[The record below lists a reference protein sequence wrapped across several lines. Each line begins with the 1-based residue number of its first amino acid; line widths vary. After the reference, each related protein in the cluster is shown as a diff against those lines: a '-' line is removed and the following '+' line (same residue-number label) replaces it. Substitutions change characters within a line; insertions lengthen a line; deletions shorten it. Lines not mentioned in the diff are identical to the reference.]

1 MRWPEVLVPSRAAL
15 VIVSAGLLT
24 FGVVFTLLQ
33 VTRSAAAPSQVVP
46 EPSPALT
53 QLVRPTDSVAT
64 RLVDG
69 QTAVGV
75 PITGAEPLLRDV
87 QPGDRLDVVAS
98 LPSPDDGRP
107 VTGVVVRGATV
118 LRQGTSSDPLL
129 LEVSAEDAMALAHLV
144 LGGTRLGYT
153 VWPSDGSAPTEP
165 RPLDERAA
173 RVALGLSPS
182 ATVMPT
188 PAPPEATPPPAL
200 TATPVPTR
208 GAGFLYQA
216 QPGDTWESVAATF
229 SISPALLRQWNEAPA
244 DAGLGTGTLLFIP
257 RTP

>member
-1 MRWPEVLVPSRAAL
+1 VLVPSRAAL
-15 VIVSAGLLT
+15 AIVGAGLLT

-33 VTRSAAAPSQVVP
+33 VTRLAAAPSQVVA
-46 EPSPALT
+46 EPSPTLT
-53 QLVRPTDSVAT
+53 QLVRATDSVAT
-64 RLVDG
+64 QLVDG
-69 QTAVGV
+69 QSAVGV
-75 PITGAEPLLRDV
+75 PITGSEPLLRDV

-129 LEVSAEDAMALAHLV
+129 LEVSPEDAMTLAHLV

-153 VWPSDGSAPTEP
+153 VWPSNGSAPIEP

-173 RVALGLSPS
+173 RAALGLAPV
-182 ATVMPT
+182 ATLVPT
-188 PAPPEATPPPAL
+188 AAPTEVTPPAPAATPLA
-200 TATPVPTR
+200 VR

-216 QPGDTWESVAATF
+216 QQGDTWESVAATF
-229 SISPALLRQWNEAPA
+229 SISAGLLRQWNEAPS
-244 DAGLGTGTLLFIP
+244 DAGLGPGTMLFIP

>member
-1 MRWPEVLVPSRAAL
+1 MLLPSRAAM

-33 VTRSAAAPSQVVP
+33 VTRSAAAPSQFVP
-46 EPSPALT
+46 EPAPTLT
-53 QLVRPTDSVAT
+53 QLVRATDSLSAQ
-64 RLVDG
+64 LVDG
-69 QTAVGV
+69 QLAVGV
-75 PITGAEPLLRDV
+75 PITGSEPLLRDV

-118 LRQGTSSDPLL
+118 LRQGTPSDPLL
-129 LEVSAEDAMALAHLV
+129 LEVSPDDAMALAHLV

-153 VWPSDGSAPTEP
+153 VWPSNGSAPTEP
-165 RPLDERAA
+165 QPLDERAA
-173 RVALGLSPS
+173 RAALGLVPV
-182 ATVMPT
+182 ATVVPT
-188 PAPPEATPPPAL
+188 AAPAA
-200 TATPVPTR
+200 PVPLPAQTSTPLPAS

-229 SISPALLRQWNEAPA
+229 SISAALLRRWNEAPP
-244 DAGLGTGTLLFIP
+244 DAGLGPGTMLFIP